1 MVNILD
7 YSFSSD
13 DDLFAVSPEPRST
26 QPVQPAFPGPTP
38 RQLRS
43 AVFTTP
49 NFSAQ
54 MSASPG
60 PSQDPLPFPCCPAQL
75 AHAPVRH
82 SSHLAT
88 RSSATPDIRDWMIP
102 RLQHYLRSNNIPFK
116 STAHK
121 ENLFNLCLS
130 TLQHPSCRRHYEDS
144 TQCCQVSRQNKLN
157 PCQYGCLYK
166 FQPVTLKTSPILI
179 IGRLDNTLPR
189 THCIFTS
196 GKHRR
201 REHYEHPAGPH
212 SGPFSVK
219 CFSSFCSS
227 AVWIQ
232 RMFLQLGAA
241 DPAIH
246 PGVSTPA
253 IVVQQATVTFQ
264 KWTTEA
270 DFTHHAHTAS
280 LSAVAVNDRYL
291 ATGSKDETIQLYDLK
306 KRVEH
311 GSLLHHDGTISCLE
325 FYGRTHL
332 LSGGE
337 DGLICVWNTK
347 KWECLKSIR
356 AHKGHVTSLSV
367 HPSGKIALSVGT
379 DKTLRT
385 WNLIDG
391 RSAFIK
397 NIKQNAHIVMWSPA
411 GERYVVVVNE
421 KMDIYN
427 LETASVTGTISNKK
441 RISSI
446 RFITNTIVVV
456 AGDEET
462 VRLYDTDSLKCLCEF
477 KAHENRYSVLRYLGV
492 SHVVSCN
499 KLELRVY

>member
-1 MVNILD
+1 MAQQMKLIAGCYEQIVFG
-7 YSFSSD
+7 Y
-13 DDLFAVSPEPRST
+13 R
-26 QPVQPAFPGPTP
+26 VQTGE
-38 RQLRS
+38 
-43 AVFTTP
+43 V
-49 NFSAQ
+49 
-54 MSASPG
+54 
-60 PSQDPLPFPCCPAQL
+60 
-75 AHAPVRH
+75 
-82 SSHLAT
+82 
-88 RSSATPDIRDWMIP
+88 
-102 RLQHYLRSNNIPFK
+102 
-116 STAHK
+116 
-121 ENLFNLCLS
+121 
-130 TLQHPSCRRHYEDS
+130 
-144 TQCCQVSRQNKLN
+144 
-157 PCQYGCLYK
+157 
-166 FQPVTLKTSPILI
+166 
-179 IGRLDNTLPR
+179 
-189 THCIFTS
+189 
-196 GKHRR
+196 
-201 REHYEHPAGPH
+201 
-212 SGPFSVK
+212 
-219 CFSSFCSS
+219 
-227 AVWIQ
+227 
-232 RMFLQLGAA
+232 
-241 DPAIH
+241 
-246 PGVSTPA
+246 
-253 IVVQQATVTFQ
+253 
-264 KWTTEA
+264 KWTSEA

-280 LSAVAVNDRYL
+280 LSAVAVNDRYI
-291 ATGSKDETIQLYDLK
+291 ATGSKDETIQLYDIK

-427 LETASVTGTISNKK
+427 LETALVTGTISNKK

-477 KAHENRYSVLRYLGV
+477 KAHENRVKAIYSITVGETLVLVTASSDGYIKMWKLDPEKIQDTPALLGEVNTSARLTCLGV
-492 SHVVSCN
+492 WQASPVESSQQVEAEAACYQAQEDAN
-499 KLELRVY
+499 KLVRTKKVEFVEGNTSTKKRKAEETRKKKKQKSE